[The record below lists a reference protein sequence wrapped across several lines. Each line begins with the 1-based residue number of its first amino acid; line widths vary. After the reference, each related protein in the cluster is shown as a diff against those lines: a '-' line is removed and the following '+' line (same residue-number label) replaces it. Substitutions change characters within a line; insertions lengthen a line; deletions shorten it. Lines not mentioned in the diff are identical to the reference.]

1 MAPLSILSFGVM
13 FLVGTDTFLVAPLL
27 PELTARFAS
36 PPASAGWMVSAYAI
50 GYCVTAVFAGPVSDR
65 FDRRRVLVAGMSA
78 FSAATAA
85 CGLASTLWQMIA
97 LRALAGV
104 CAAVAAPQVWAAIP
118 QLVPPGR
125 VVAAMAAPTAGLTV
139 AQLVGVPVGS
149 LLGAV
154 STAAPFLAVG
164 AAGAGTSLALWL
176 WYPPVPPQASKTRVI
191 AQYGGLLAVPAA
203 RWRFAAYFVFQL
215 GNFAVLSFAP
225 TWFSTDFALDATGV
239 GYAMIALGTGNTLG
253 ALAGPRIVARWGTG
267 RTLLGCMLAY
277 LVCYPALPWSG
288 SLAVALAVLSVV
300 FFTGGTLFPVFM
312 GLLLSVGEFAFV
324 AVAIPRVH
332 GALAV
337 ADGNRAGNGLGP
349 GERPHVR
356 GERRRRSSG
365 RPADDRLMGFRG
377 DRVPGLDDDRLLG
390 APVGPI
396 RRDEVK
402 IAGGC
407 ARERQRSAGRENV
420 PRWRRQG
427 FRARPV
433 WAP

>member
-125 VVAAMAAPTAGLTV
+125 VVAAMVAPTAGLTV

-288 SLAVALAVLSVV
+288 NLAVALAVLSVV

-312 GLLLSVGEFAFV
+312 GLLQSLTATARGTVSALANVLMYAGS
-324 AVAIPRVH
+324 AVA
-332 GALAV
+332 GAL
-337 ADGNRAGNGLGP
+337 GGPLMTGSWGFAGIACL
-349 GERPHVR
+349 VWTTTACSTLLWA
-356 GERRRRSSG
+356 RS
-365 RPADDRLMGFRG
+365 
-377 DRVPGLDDDRLLG
+377 G
-390 APVGPI
+390 AM
-396 RRDEVK
+396 R
-402 IAGGC
+402 
-407 ARERQRSAGRENV
+407 
-420 PRWRRQG
+420 
-427 FRARPV
+427 
-433 WAP
+433 